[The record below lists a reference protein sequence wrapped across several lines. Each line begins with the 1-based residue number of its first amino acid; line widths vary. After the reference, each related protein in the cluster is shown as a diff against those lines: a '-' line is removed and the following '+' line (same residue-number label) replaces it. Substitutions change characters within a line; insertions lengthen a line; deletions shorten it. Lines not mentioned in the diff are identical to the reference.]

1 MFTLGNNKGIT
12 IKSPEE
18 INLMRISGQIVART
32 MEKITSAAKP
42 GVTTTELDQIAE
54 DDIRSQ
60 DAVPSFK
67 GYLNYPATICTSINN
82 ELVHGIPSDRKIQ
95 DGDILSIDAGAVYK
109 GFHSDHAVTIPIGS
123 VPKPINELIKVTR
136 ESLLVGIKQA
146 VAGARIGDVSHS
158 IQEYIESNNFGV
170 VREYVGHGIG
180 RRLHEEPGVPNYG
193 EPGRGP
199 KLRVGMA
206 LAIEPMINLGTHK
219 TRTLEDGWTVV
230 TADGSLSAHFEHTI
244 AITENGAEVLTRRQN
259 ENRL

>member
-180 RRLHEEPGVPNYG
+180 RQLHEDPPVPNFG
-193 EPGRGP
+193 EPSRGLEL
-199 KLRVGMA
+199 KRGLV
-206 LAIEPMINLGTHK
+206 LAIEPMVTVGDWHTKLH
-219 TRTLEDGWTVV
+219 EDGWTVS
-230 TADGSLSAHFEHTI
+230 TLDESLCAHFEHTI
-244 AITENGAEVLTRRQN
+244 LITDHEAEVLTTS
-259 ENRL
+259 